1 MDGPSVR
8 TVSSRETWA
17 RSSQTGK
24 RKAQWSKINNPIR
37 KFSYFRVFFMNFS
50 ITNLVIQQP
59 KTWKWYIF
67 QKLSTTRI
75 ADIYRPYTLQKK
87 VFFAT
92 FRNGIFI
99 FGSLW
104 RVDRDRS
111 KRREAASEGGQK
123 RPSSRQHR
131 QHSHHTNAA
140 LQGQPATEKHERDIS
155 ESVRSDPR
163 YDVIFYNLH
172 IRGCQL
178 VVYFCQY
185 R

>member
-8 TVSSRETWA
+8 TLSSRETWA

-75 ADIYRPYTLQKK
+75 ADIYRLYTLQKK
-87 VFFAT
+87 KKSFLQHLRMEFL
-92 FRNGIFI
+92 F
-99 FGSLW
+99 L
-104 RVDRDRS
+104 DHC
-111 KRREAASEGGQK
+111 EGLTVTVPKGAK
-123 RPSSRQHR
+123 RPQKEAKKGRPAGSTGSTAITPMRPCKASRR
-131 QHSHHTNAA
+131 QKNM
-140 LQGQPATEKHERDIS
+140 S
-155 ESVRSDPR
+155 ETSVRAWGAIHGMTSFFTT
-163 YDVIFYNLH
+163 YILGGVN
-172 IRGCQL
+172 
-178 VVYFCQY
+178 
-185 R
+185 